1 MERLYERRIRRR
13 LPVSIEERELLRTPA
28 RSRDIRQVCESV
40 RRRKRLYRQVRGL
53 SAAGLCFH
61 GDAGGVRRRTDG
73 QGKAR
78 ALFFRGHIDFMVGLP
93 PERHFQSR
101 PVRLQTESVKGRVR
115 KRTFDRTKKTSRTE
129 KRKGETDRRHRVP
142 RSQADTVAA
151 AGVTQQQ
158 QNKE

>member
-1 MERLYERRIRRR
+1 MDKMFFLRHYGILLSAKSGRRR
-13 LPVSIEERELLRTPA
+13 N
-28 RSRDIRQVCESV
+28 
-40 RRRKRLYRQVRGL
+40 RLHRQVRRV

-78 ALFFRGHIDFMVGLP
+78 ALFFREHIDFMVGLP

-115 KRTFDRTKKTSRTE
+115 KRTFDRTKKASRTE
-129 KRKGETDRRHRVP
+129 KRKGETDRISPSLGTEESLTRH
-142 RSQADTVAA
+142 
-151 AGVTQQQ
+151 
-158 QNKE
+158 NF